1 MYNPVSYGVDSL
13 TLASGVTLGFGSG
26 QTAPPRLLVI
36 VPTAATGIVLP
47 AIASTPPTPPGT
59 PGTTPGVGD
68 GFCITV
74 RNGAAYAVT
83 LAAATGNTLA
93 DSLILNYTGAMETL
107 QACAKDTK
115 WYRIVNPLGAV
126 GYRTVGGTVTVATTD
141 RYINVA
147 TATTTVVLQAASV
160 YPAGVEFVSI
170 MNYSG
175 SSISIAASG
184 NSINTT
190 ASPYIVST
198 KVSTGICTD
207 GVAFYLTHTA

>member
-1 MYNPVSYGVDSL
+1 
-13 TLASGVTLGFGSG
+13 
-26 QTAPPRLLVI
+26 
-36 VPTAATGIVLP
+36 
-47 AIASTPPTPPGT
+47 
-59 PGTTPGVGD
+59 
-68 GFCITV
+68 
-74 RNGAAYAVT
+74 
-83 LAAATGNTLA
+83 
-93 DSLILNYTGAMETL
+93 
-107 QACAKDTK
+107 
-115 WYRIVNPLGAV
+115 VNPLGAV

-175 SSISIAASG
+175 SSISISASG